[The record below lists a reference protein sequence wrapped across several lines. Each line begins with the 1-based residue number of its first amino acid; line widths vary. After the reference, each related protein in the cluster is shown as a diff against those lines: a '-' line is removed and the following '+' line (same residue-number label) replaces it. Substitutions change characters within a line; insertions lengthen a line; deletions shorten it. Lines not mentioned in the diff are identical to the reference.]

1 MLVSQMT
8 TILKN
13 LPHCSLT
20 KIRRADGSDDGS
32 GNA

>member
-1 MLVSQMT
+1 MT

-13 LPHCSLT
+13 LPHCGLT
-20 KIRRADGSDDGS
+20 KKRRADGSDDGS